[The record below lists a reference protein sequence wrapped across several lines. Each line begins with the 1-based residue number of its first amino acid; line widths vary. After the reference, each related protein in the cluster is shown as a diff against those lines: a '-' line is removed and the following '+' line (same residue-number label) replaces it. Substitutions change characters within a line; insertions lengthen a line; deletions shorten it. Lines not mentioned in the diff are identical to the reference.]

1 MWIQLLVVQK
11 TNYGTCT
18 LFSSMIADII
28 MGWGGGVHREASWPV
43 DCC

>member
-11 TNYGTCT
+11 TNCNTCT

-28 MGWGGGVHREASWPV
+28 MGGGGGGGSAS
-43 DCC
+43 